1 MGLDENVIFK
11 KEFSVLYEIVKDQVI
26 KMEIFNG
33 ELNFLKERFFKCK

>member
-26 KMEIFNG
+26 KMEILKG